1 MIMSDRLDAELQA
14 LKGAS
19 FAAPGGLEQAVWRRI
34 EAVRESRR
42 LAMVMVPVRAAC
54 VVAALGVG
62 VAGGGLAAAGAARDA
77 HEISAFS
84 LDAYLAPST
93 LLGGHR

>member
-1 MIMSDRLDAELQA
+1 MSDRLDAELQA
-14 LKGAS
+14 LKGVAL
-19 FAAPGGLEQAVWRRI
+19 AAPNGLEQAVWSRI

-42 LAMVMVPVRAAC
+42 LTLVMVPVRAAC
-54 VVAALGVG
+54 VLAALGVG
-62 VAGGGLAAAGAARDA
+62 VAGGGLVAAASARDT

-84 LDAYLAPST
+84 VDAYLAPST

>member
-1 MIMSDRLDAELQA
+1 MGDRLDAELQA
-14 LKGAS
+14 LKGVVP
-19 FAAPGGLEQAVWRRI
+19 AAPGGLEQAVWRRI

-42 LAMVMVPVRAAC
+42 LAPVMVPVRAAC
-54 VVAALGVG
+54 VLAALGAG
-62 VAGGGLAAAGAARDA
+62 MAGGGLAAATSARDA

-84 LDAYLAPST
+84 VDAYLAPSS

>member
-1 MIMSDRLDAELQA
+1 MSDRLDSELQA
-14 LKGAS
+14 LKGAVS
-19 FAAPGGLEQAVWRRI
+19 TAPGGLEQAVWRRI

-42 LAMVMVPVRAAC
+42 LATILVPVRAAC
-54 VVAALGVG
+54 VFVALGVG
-62 VAGGGLAAAGAARDA
+62 VAGGGLAAATARDV

-84 LDAYLAPST
+84 VDAYLAPST